1 MSICETTSC
10 LQCAVPRVVGSERI
24 KSRPY
29 FSHEMYLM
37 GLIKGKEEEK
47 QRTILFYGEKFIKTN
62 LYLHIPRKDTWIVWA
77 TCKRGS
83 LPFVEL

>member
-1 MSICETTSC
+1 MASC
-10 LQCAVPRVVGSERI
+10 LQCAVPGMVGSERI

-37 GLIKGKEEEK
+37 GLTKGKEEK
-47 QRTILFYGEKFIKTN
+47 QRIILFYGEKFIKIN
-62 LYLHIPRKDTWIVWA
+62 LYLHIPRKDTSHVCVRTVWA
-77 TCKRGS
+77 TCERGS